1 MSKLYS
7 RAKVRLHSAE
17 NNWKMRKEDDAYI
30 DVACFDLQ
38 QSIEFSLKA
47 LVELHGESYAQ
58 NHDLRAQLNKLAKLN
73 VNYDVFQ
80 KIAQNASTFNSW
92 ETESRYK
99 DSFIAL
105 EKDVQLAIQISR
117 ELLAIVEK
125 ELNNTKIQSMNLFK
139 D

>member
-30 DVACFDLQ
+30 DAACFDLQ
-38 QSIEFSLKA
+38 QSIEFSLNA
-47 LVELHGESYAQ
+47 LIKLHGDNYVQ

-73 VNYDVFQ
+73 VDYDVFQ

-92 ETESRYK
+92 ETEARYEN
-99 DSFIAL
+99 SFTAL
-105 EKDVQLAIQISR
+105 EEDVQLAFQISK
-117 ELLAIVEK
+117 ELLSIVDK
-125 ELNNTKIQSMNLFK
+125 EVNLFE